1 MEPNYEKYSLD
12 ELYDALSHIDKA
24 AYPEREKRIQDN
36 IKKRQQSACSQ
47 QLHTSIEP
55 YVITPSPYQ
64 DEKQTSN
71 WIAKYWKGQFSL
83 PISYWLVGIAI
94 NLFIL
99 AFGALVE
106 NRIEH
111 ANSRLSLGVFML
123 SLYAVILPLITWQTV
138 GIYRSANRHPYRGGS
153 MLWANVAKAIIII
166 STIGYIINISTTG
179 IPVLKESYSL
189 ITQHQEYPELHFR
202 LLNNETELELYGG
215 IEVGSEKQLEAQL
228 DAHPNIKLLHL
239 HSIGGRMLGAIR
251 LAGIVKQRK
260 LDTYVKERCASAC
273 TVVYLAGVNRL
284 IGENG
289 ELAFHAA
296 GIGGTSTHNN
306 EALSSSLK
314 TQYINAGVPQWFLE
328 KVLATPNEDL
338 WIPDH
343 NDLRKAKIITQVVN
357 SAEYG
362 FSGFGSDENI
372 SEEAIEQGLLT
383 HNYMKAMK
391 KFDSETYEK
400 VIAINRQ
407 VVKEGGTM
415 NRVSVAI
422 NQLLQTRINHYL
434 AHASDEAVLYY
445 WQTIIAQMVALR
457 THSPLACA
465 SFAFPSDIPLQHH
478 YGNEGTLP
486 SALIEQELDAMAD
499 LIGSFS
505 PKPALLSDED
515 KQNYINRV
523 VKNMK
528 QENADYFEVIQAP
541 ADYLS
546 DPEILC
552 LASISLNKHFV
563 AFKPEVSSALL
574 RTINTL

>member
-24 AYPEREKRIQDN
+24 AYPERAKQIQDN
-36 IKKRQQSACSQ
+36 IKKRQQRGSSALVSSATEQ
-47 QLHTSIEP
+47 QLDS
-55 YVITPSPYQ
+55 PSPYQ
-64 DEKQTSN
+64 DEKHASN
-71 WIAKYWKGQFSL
+71 WVAKYWKGQFSL

-99 AFGALVE
+99 AFGAVIE
-106 NRIEH
+106 NRIEQ
-111 ANSRLSLGVFML
+111 ADSRLSLGLLML

-153 MLWANVAKAIIII
+153 IFWANAAKAITII
-166 STIGYIINISTTG
+166 SALGYIINILTTG
-179 IPVLKESYSL
+179 IPIVKESFSL
-189 ITQHQEYPELHFR
+189 ITQHQEYPETQFR
-202 LLNNETELELYGG
+202 LLNNGTELELFGG

-228 DAHPNIKLLHL
+228 EAHPNVKLLHL

-251 LAGIVKQRK
+251 MAAIVKQRK

-273 TVVYLAGVNRL
+273 TVVYLAGENRL

-296 GIGGTSTHNN
+296 GMGGTSMHNN
-306 EALSSSLK
+306 ETLGSSLK
-314 TQYINAGVPQWFLE
+314 TEYINAGVPNWFLK
-328 KVLATPNEDL
+328 KVLATPNDDL

-343 NDLRKAKIITQVVN
+343 NKLRKAKIITQVVN

-362 FSGFGSDENI
+362 FSGFGGNENI
-372 SEEAIEQGLLT
+372 TEEAIEQGLLT

-391 KFDSETYEK
+391 EFDPETYQK

-407 VVKEGGTM
+407 VMTEGGTI
-415 NRVSVAI
+415 NSVSVAI

-434 AHASDEAVLYY
+434 AHASNEAVLYY
-445 WQTIIAQMVALR
+445 WQTIITQMEALR
-457 THSPLACA
+457 ANSPLACA
-465 SFAFPSDIPLQHH
+465 SYAFPSDIPLQHH

-486 SALIEQELDAMAD
+486 SALIEQELDAMGD

-505 PKPALLSDED
+505 PNPTLLSIED
-515 KQNYINRV
+515 KEDYILQV
-523 VKNMK
+523 VESLK
-528 QENADYFEVIQAP
+528 QENGSYVKVIQAP

-546 DPEILC
+546 DPDTLC
-552 LASISLNKHFV
+552 LASITLNKQFV
-563 AFKPEVSSALL
+563 AFTPEISGALL
-574 RTINTL
+574 RSINAH